1 MWNKATVRGL
11 VRRLDGLRPTGAL
24 GKVVFLVSMNY
35 LAVCSGATN
44 KEGWRKQPTSSSLLF
59 GHRNPNIKAFSVL
72 NTVKSTE
79 NSVSIEHTHLSTSI

>member
-1 MWNKATVRGL
+1 MWNKSTVRGF

-35 LAVCSGATN
+35 LADCSGTTN
-44 KEGWRKQPTSSSLLF
+44 KEGRRKQPTSSSLPF
-59 GHRNPNIKAFSVL
+59 GHRNPKIKAISVL

-79 NSVSIEHTHLSTSI
+79 NSVSIEDTHLSTSI